1 MDNERAAAAGKRGLS
16 EHEAKQRLKKYGPN
30 VFTQKKKVRPAAIFL
45 AQFKDVLIIILII
58 STLLSV
64 FMGEFT
70 EAVAILLIIMLNAI
84 MGFVQEYRTEKTL
97 DALKSMAAPTARTIR
112 AGVSQTV
119 PAAQIVPGDIVL
131 LEAGDR
137 VPADAH
143 LIGAAGIGADESLLT
158 GESLPVNKRSG
169 DSVYMGT
176 MITKGHAE
184 ALVYATGMTT
194 EMGRIAGMLGSIE
207 DEQTPLQKR
216 LEQLGKFIAIGC
228 LIICAVVSV
237 TGILRGEPVFNM
249 IVTGISLAVAAVPE
263 GLPAIVT
270 ISLALGVSRMLK
282 RNALIRKLTSVET
295 LGCASVICSDK
306 TGTLT
311 ENRMTVR
318 EIYVMGRTVGVT
330 GSGTKAE
337 GDFTTGGVRTAP
349 SALGDVRRVLE
360 IGTCCNNASLKT
372 DARSGLLRRGRPKIT
387 GITGDPTEAAL
398 LIAAEKAGITAHDM
412 ASRYRRISELP
423 FDSDRKCMSVTVAGQ
438 NGERRLFVKGAPDVM
453 LKKCAYVLSGGTK
466 RPMTDAERREILAA
480 NDAMAG
486 RALRVLAF
494 ACRDDPPRT
503 QRPEELENSLTFA
516 GLEGMMDPPRPEAC
530 EAVRKCR
537 RAGIKVVMITG
548 DHEKTAAAV
557 AKELGILN
565 SGDEVVTGAEL
576 ERMSD
581 AELMRRAPRISVYAR
596 VSPGHKLR
604 IVRSYKRCG
613 NVVAMTGDGV
623 NDAPAVKEADIGVSM
638 GRTGTDVTK
647 EASSIVLLDDN
658 FASMV
663 SAVEEGRVIYS
674 NIRKFIR
681 YMLSC
686 NIGEVLTMFL
696 GMLFG
701 MPVVLLPIQIL
712 WVNLVTDGLPAIAL
726 SLEPPDDDVMDK
738 PPRGVDESIFSGG
751 LAGTM
756 ILRGCII
763 GLSTLGVFISVLK
776 FSGVLVEAR
785 TAAFLT
791 LVLVQLIH
799 VFECKSETKSLMHI
813 NVFSNI
819 QLVFASLISLA
830 MMLAVICLPSLRPIF
845 ATSAL
850 TFSEVLR
857 VVGYSL
863 IGPVIA
869 ALLPYRS
876 AASKAA
882 GSLGRKSSKHGAK
895 RMPDVIYRGAAT
907 GGADETERVNIR
919 RSERSPQTTRS

>member
-1 MDNERAAAAGKRGLS
+1 MDNERTGTADERGLS

-30 VFTQKKKVRPAAIFL
+30 VFAQGKKVRPAAIFIS
-45 AQFKDVLIIILII
+45 QFKDVLIIILVI

-97 DALKSMAAPTARTIR
+97 DALKNMAAPTARTVR
-112 AGVSQTV
+112 AGVQRVV
-119 PAAQIVPGDIVL
+119 PASQVVPGDVIM

-143 LIGAAGIGADESLLT
+143 LLGDAVMQADESLLT
-158 GESLPVNKRSG
+158 GESLPVGKHAG
-169 DSVYMGT
+169 GTVYMGT
-176 MITKGHAE
+176 MITKGHAR
-184 ALVYATGMTT
+184 ALVYATGMSS

-207 DEQTPLQKR
+207 EEQTPLQKR
-216 LEQLGKFIAIGC
+216 LEQLGKYIAIGC
-228 LIICAVVSV
+228 LAICAVVSM

-318 EIYVMGRTVGVT
+318 EIYTPGRVIEVT
-330 GSGTKAE
+330 GSGTQTN
-337 GDFTTGGVRTAP
+337 GDFICNGVKVAP
-349 SALGDVRRVLE
+349 ASLGDARLALE
-360 IGTCCNNASLKT
+360 IGMCCNNAQLKT
-372 DARSGLLRRGRPKIT
+372 EARGGLLSRGKKKIT
-387 GITGDPTEAAL
+387 GITGDPTEAAML
-398 LIAAEKAGITAHDM
+398 VAGEKAGIAERDIAT
-412 ASRYRRISELP
+412 RFRRVAELP
-423 FDSDRKCMSVTVAGQ
+423 FDSERKCMSVTVLAK
-438 NGERRLFVKGAPDVM
+438 NGGRRLFVKGAPDVM
-453 LKKCAYVLSGGTK
+453 LKKCAYISLGGVKQPLS
-466 RPMTDAERREILAA
+466 DAKRREILVA
-480 NDAMAG
+480 NDNMAG
-486 RALRVLAF
+486 RALRVLAL
-494 ACRDDPPRT
+494 AYRDDPPLS
-503 QRPEELENSLTFA
+503 QRPEELERDLTFS

-548 DHEKTAAAV
+548 DHERTAAAV
-557 AKELGILN
+557 AKELGILKT
-565 SGDEVVTGAEL
+565 GDDVITGAQL
-576 ERMSD
+576 EKMSD
-581 AELMRRAPRISVYAR
+581 AELMRRAPHTSVYAR

-647 EASSIVLLDDN
+647 EASSIILLDDN

-751 LAGTM
+751 LLGTM
-756 ILRGCII
+756 LLRGFII

-776 FSGVLVEAR
+776 FSGVLVDAR

-799 VFECKSETKSLMHI
+799 VFECKSETKSLVHI
-813 NVFSNI
+813 KIFSNI
-819 QLVFASLISLA
+819 QLVFASLISFV

-845 ATSAL
+845 STSML
-850 TFSEVLR
+850 SLGEVMR
-857 VVGYSL
+857 VIAYSL
-863 IGPVIA
+863 IGPVV
-869 ALLPYRS
+869 ALFVTG
-876 AASKAA
+876 K
-882 GSLGRKSSKHGAK
+882 GRA
-895 RMPDVIYRGAAT
+895 RNV
-907 GGADETERVNIR
+907 
-919 RSERSPQTTRS
+919 ERSGRAQTMRS